1 MYPYCYQPATL
12 RTYLDGVNIFDI
24 IKGIYSF
31 PFLEPAGETTTINQM
46 LLSNYGQRRL
56 FSGFKDITPEDAAK
70 HIITIYSDKWDKA
83 IIAAANI
90 NNLAANSSR
99 KIKGTVT
106 EVGTGNT
113 KSDTENKV
121 AAFNSDDLVTDGGAH
136 NTSDNT
142 TTRDTDREST
152 DETFNLKSLLENL
165 PLVER
170 TNIIN
175 IVLKDVSN
183 YLTVSIY

>member
-1 MYPYCYQPATL
+1 MINCE
-12 RTYLDGVNIFDI
+12 RTSLNKYLGTSNIFDI

-31 PFLEPAGETTTINQM
+31 PFLEQAGQTVTMDQM
-46 LLSNYGQRRL
+46 LRVNYGSRAV
-56 FSGFKDITPEDAAK
+56 FSGFIDITVDDVAK
-70 HIITIYSDKWDKA
+70 HLISVYKDKWDKA

-90 NNLAANSSR
+90 NNLAANNSR
-99 KIKGTVT
+99 KIKGTVS
-106 EVGTGNT
+106 EMGTGNT
-113 KSDTENKV
+113 QSETENKV
-121 AAFNSDDLVTDGGAH
+121 SAFNSDNLVTDGGTSS
-136 NTSDNT
+136 TSDNT

-152 DETFNLKSLLENL
+152 DETFNLKSLLDNL

>member
-1 MYPYCYQPATL
+1 MIDCDRVSLKQ
-12 RTYLDGVNIFDI
+12 YLGTENIFDI
-24 IKGIYSF
+24 IKSLHSF
-31 PFLEPAGETTTINQM
+31 PFLEGEGKTEDLNNM
-46 LLSNYGQRRL
+46 LLINYGQRGL
-56 FSGFKDITPEDAAK
+56 FSGFKDITVTNSAK
-70 HIITIYSDKWDKA
+70 YIVTIYADKWDKA

-99 KIKGTVT
+99 KIKGNVT
-106 EVGTGNT
+106 EMGTGNT

-121 AAFNSDDLVTDGGAH
+121 AAFNSDTLVTDGGTS
-136 NTSDNT
+136 NTSDNKT
-142 TTRDTDREST
+142 TKDTDREST
-152 DETFNLKSLLENL
+152 DETFNLKSLFDNL

>member
-1 MYPYCYQPATL
+1 MINCE
-12 RTYLDGVNIFDI
+12 RTSLTKYLGTSNIFDI

-31 PFLEPAGETTTINQM
+31 PFLEPAGQTVTMDQM
-46 LLSNYGQRRL
+46 LRVNYGSRAV
-56 FSGFKDITPEDAAK
+56 FSGFIDITVDDVAK
-70 HIITIYSDKWDKA
+70 HLISIYKDKWDKA

-99 KIKGTVT
+99 KIKGTVS
-106 EVGTGNT
+106 EMGTGNT
-113 KSDTENKV
+113 QSDTENKV
-121 AAFNSDDLVTDGGAH
+121 AAFNSDTLVTDGGTS

>member
-1 MYPYCYQPATL
+1 MINYE
-12 RTYLDGVNIFDI
+12 RTSLNQYLGTSNIFDI

-31 PFLEPAGETTTINQM
+31 PFLESAGQTITMDQM
-46 LLSNYGQRRL
+46 LRVNYGSRAV
-56 FSGFKDITPEDAAK
+56 FSGFINITIDDVAK
-70 HIITIYSDKWDKA
+70 HIISIYKDKWDKT
-83 IIAAANI
+83 IISAANI
-90 NNLAANSSR
+90 NNIAANSSR
-99 KIKGTVT
+99 KIKGSVS
-106 EVGTGNT
+106 EMGTGNT
-113 KSDTENKV
+113 QSDTENKV
-121 AAFNSDDLVTDGGAH
+121 AAFNSDTLVTDGGAS

-142 TTRDTDREST
+142 TTKDTDREST
-152 DETFNLKSLLENL
+152 DETFNLKSMLENL

>member
-1 MYPYCYQPATL
+1 MINCE
-12 RTYLDGVNIFDI
+12 RTSLTKYLGTSNIFDI

-31 PFLEPAGETTTINQM
+31 PFLEPAGQTVTMDQM
-46 LLSNYGQRRL
+46 LRVNYGSRAV
-56 FSGFKDITPEDAAK
+56 FSGFIDINVDDVAK
-70 HIITIYSDKWDKA
+70 HIISVYKDKWDKA
-83 IIAAANI
+83 IIAASNI

-99 KIKGTVT
+99 KIKGTVS
-106 EVGTGNT
+106 EMGTGNT
-113 KSDTENKV
+113 QSETENKV
-121 AAFNSDDLVTDGGAH
+121 SAFNSDTLVTDGGASS
-136 NTSDNT
+136 TSDNT

-152 DETFNLKSLLENL
+152 DETFNLKSLFDNL

>member
-1 MYPYCYQPATL
+1 MINCE
-12 RTYLDGVNIFDI
+12 RTSLTKYLGTSNIFDI

-31 PFLEPAGETTTINQM
+31 PFLEPAGQTVTMDQM
-46 LLSNYGQRRL
+46 LRVNYGSRAV
-56 FSGFKDITPEDAAK
+56 FSGFIDINVDDVAK
-70 HIITIYSDKWDKA
+70 HIISVYNDKWDKA
-83 IIAAANI
+83 IIAASNI

-99 KIKGTVT
+99 KIKGTVS
-106 EVGTGNT
+106 EMGTGNT
-113 KSDTENKV
+113 QSETENKV
-121 AAFNSDDLVTDGGAH
+121 SAFNSDTLVTDGGASS
-136 NTSDNT
+136 TSDNT

-152 DETFNLKSLLENL
+152 DETFNLKSLFDNL

>member
-1 MYPYCYQPATL
+1 M
-12 RTYLDGVNIFDI
+12 R
-24 IKGIYSF
+24 
-31 PFLEPAGETTTINQM
+31 
-46 LLSNYGQRRL
+46 
-56 FSGFKDITPEDAAK
+56 
-70 HIITIYSDKWDKA
+70 

-99 KIKGTVT
+99 KIKGTVS
-106 EVGTGNT
+106 EKGTGNT
-113 KSDTENKV
+113 QSDTENKI
-121 AAFNSDDLVTDGGAH
+121 AAFNSDTLVTDGGTS

-142 TTRDTDREST
+142 TNKDTAREST